1 LKISPKLLWACALAA
16 IFLIAHLAYLPP
28 TLEDLDS
35 MNFALGVRDFDPSKH
50 QPHPPGYPVFIA
62 LGKVSHAVWPSEAGS
77 LSLWGAVFGALSVF
91 PLMVL
96 FRSIESL
103 DRSAAGAPNRAPMRG
118 SRAWDPNA
126 AAALGW
132 RVDADRDR
140 RAVLATLV
148 VVTSP
153 LFWFTA
159 LRPLSDVPGFG
170 MALAAQ
176 ACFAAAFVRRRSADH
191 ADPAAIAQAGQLIVA
206 GALIAGLAVG
216 VRTQTIWLTI
226 PLLAVVLLDRAGRGA
241 AGALLGS
248 TMTFSIGVLA
258 WAIPLIIASGG
269 LAQYRAAFAGQA
281 AEQFTG
287 LDIFLSN
294 PTPRR
299 MAIGIISTLVGPW
312 AAAPLGWIVVAVA
325 IAGLALLVWRAP
337 LAAALLLVAYVP
349 YAVFHLVVQEAYSRY
364 ALPIV
369 PAVGYLLVR
378 GVSAAGPKAAA
389 IGSAAVVIAS
399 LLVTLPAVKV
409 YSDYPSPA
417 YAAVDDL
424 RQLVSRTPASVIGAH
439 QRFARVLETRDIG
452 VKVLPSPVMRESTAL
467 AAYWHGGGTAPV
479 WYLSDPARGD
489 LELVDPLSRRVHAHY
504 KWMFPREAFISGVR
518 PDILDVVAIDS
529 PPGWF
534 AETGWHLTP
543 ETLNISEQQRRYEG
557 VAYVRNR
564 PDAVLI
570 VIGAESTE
578 PGHPNARAPDAGAAS
593 GAPAAAALGTP
604 PAGGKPAR
612 VSITLADRLLEEF
625 DVPAGG
631 RVFRRIALEAG
642 MLAGDQQF
650 SKLVASYRGSDGR
663 PQNVRL
669 TQLMVASPQSVFHVE
684 HAGWNEVEYSDQM
697 QRRWRWTTARAETFV
712 NSAGRDL
719 TLTLAGESPLRYVDA
734 PPRVTIRAGSQVL
747 ATASPSNDFELSV
760 KVPAAAL
767 DASDGMLTIETDR
780 SFVPHER
787 SGSADRRTLG
797 LRIFELTIR

>member
-1 LKISPKLLWACALAA
+1 MTRISPKILWACALAA

-35 MNFALGVRDFDPSKH
+35 MNFALGVRDFNPANH

-62 LGKVSHAVWPSEAGS
+62 LGKLSHALWPSDAGA
-77 LSLWGAVFGALSVF
+77 LAFWGAVFGALSIF

-96 FRSIESL
+96 FRRIEAL
-103 DRSAAGAPNRAPMRG
+103 DRLAP
-118 SRAWDPNA
+118 
-126 AAALGW
+126 
-132 RVDADRDR
+132 DAERDR

-159 LRPLSDVPGFG
+159 LRPLSDVPGFA
-170 MALAAQ
+170 MALVAQ

-191 ADPAAIAQAGQLIVA
+191 ADAAAVAQAGQLIVA

-216 VRTQTIWLTI
+216 VRTQTIWLTL
-226 PLLAVVLLDRAGRGA
+226 PLLALVLLDRAGRGA

-248 TMTFSIGVLA
+248 AMTFSIGVLA

-269 LAQYRAAFAGQA
+269 LGQYRAAFAGQA

-299 MAIGIISTLVGPW
+299 MAIGIIATLVGPW
-312 AAAPLGWIVVAVA
+312 AVAPLGWIVVAIA

-337 LAAALLLVAYVP
+337 QAAVLLLVAYVP
-349 YAVFHLVVQEAYSRY
+349 YAVFHLIVQEAYSRY

-378 GVSAAGPKAAA
+378 GMSAAGPKVTT
-389 IGSAAVVIAS
+389 IGCAAVVVAS
-399 LLVTLPAVKV
+399 LFVTLPAVKA
-409 YSDYPSPA
+409 YSTYPSPA
-417 YAAVDDL
+417 YAAVDDVQ
-424 RQLVSRTPASVIGAH
+424 QLVSRTPNSVVGAH
-439 QRFARVLETRDIG
+439 QRFARVLETREVG
-452 VKVLPSPVMRESTAL
+452 AKVLPSPVMRESTAL
-467 AAYWHGGGTAPV
+467 AAYWHEGGNAPV

-489 LELVDPLSRRVHAHY
+489 LELVDPLSRRVHAQY
-504 KWMFPREAFISGVR
+504 KWLFPRERFISGVR

-543 ETLNISEQQRRYEG
+543 ETLNISEQQGRFEG
-557 VAYVRNR
+557 IAFVRNR
-564 PDAVLI
+564 ADAALLI
-570 VIGAESTE
+570 IGAESTE
-578 PGHPNARAPDAGAAS
+578 Q
-593 GAPAAAALGTP
+593 
-604 PAGGKPAR
+604 AGGKPAR
-612 VSITLADRLLEEF
+612 VSVTIADRMIDEF

-631 RVFRRIALEAG
+631 RVFRRIPLEPG
-642 MLAGDQQF
+642 TLAGSAPF
-650 SKLVASYRGSDGR
+650 SRLAASYKGADGR
-663 PQNVRL
+663 PQKVRL
-669 TQLMVASPQSVFHVE
+669 TQFMVASPHSVFHIE

-712 NSAGRDL
+712 NAAGRDL
-719 TLTLAGESPLRYVDA
+719 SMRLTGESPLRYFDM
-734 PPRVTIRAGSQVL
+734 PPRLTVRAGSQVL
-747 ATASPSNDFELSV
+747 ATATPSEDFELNV
-760 KVPAAAL
+760 KVPATAL
-767 DASDGMLTIETDR
+767 AASDGMLTIETDQ

-787 SGSADRRTLG
+787 SGSPDRRTLG
-797 LRIFELTIR
+797 LRIFEMQIR

>member
-1 LKISPKLLWACALAA
+1 MSPKTVWACALAA

-35 MNFALGVRDFDPSKH
+35 MNFALGVRDFDPSNH

-62 LGKVSHAVWPSEAGS
+62 LGKLSHAVWPSDAGA
-77 LSLWGAVFGALSVF
+77 LAVWGAVFGALSIF
-91 PLMVL
+91 PLMAL
-96 FRSIESL
+96 FRSFESL
-103 DRSAAGAPNRAPMRG
+103 DRSAA
-118 SRAWDPNA
+118 
-126 AAALGW
+126 
-132 RVDADRDR
+132 DADRER
-140 RAVLATLV
+140 RTVLATLV

-159 LRPLSDVPGFG
+159 LRPLSDVPGFA

-176 ACFAAAFVRRRSADH
+176 ACFAAAFVRRRSADS
-191 ADPAAIAQAGQLIVA
+191 ADPAAIAEAGRLIVA

-216 VRTQTIWLTI
+216 VRTQTIWLTL
-226 PLLAVVLLDRAGRGA
+226 PLLALVLLDRSGRGA

-248 TMTFSIGVLA
+248 AMTFSIGVLV

-269 LAQYRAAFAGQA
+269 LSAYRAAFAGQA

-299 MAIGIISTLVGPW
+299 MAVGMIATLVGPW
-312 AAAPLGWIVVAVA
+312 AVAPLGWIVVAVA
-325 IAGLALLVWRAP
+325 VVGLALLVWRAP
-337 LAAALLLVAYVP
+337 IAAALLLVAYVP
-349 YAVFHLVVQEAYSRY
+349 YAMFHLIVQEAYSRY

-378 GVSAAGPKAAA
+378 GISAAGPTATTV
-389 IGSAAVVIAS
+389 GSAAVVVAS
-399 LLVTLPAVKV
+399 LLVTLPAAKT

-417 YAAVDDL
+417 YAAVDDVQ
-424 RQLVSRTPASVIGAH
+424 QLVSRTPNSVVGAH
-439 QRFARVLETRDIG
+439 QRFARVLETREVG
-452 VKVLPSPVMRESTAL
+452 AKVLPSPVMRESTAL
-467 AAYWHGGGTAPV
+467 AAYWHGGGNAPV

-489 LELVDPLSRRVHAHY
+489 LELVDPLSRRIHAQY
-504 KWMFPREAFISGVR
+504 KWRFLRERFISGVR

-543 ETLNISEQQRRYEG
+543 ETLNISEQQGRQEAI
-557 VAYVRNR
+557 AYVRNR
-564 PDAVLI
+564 AEGALLI
-570 VIGAESTE
+570 IGAESTE
-578 PGHPNARAPDAGAAS
+578 P
-593 GAPAAAALGTP
+593 
-604 PAGGKPAR
+604 AGGKPSR
-612 VSITLADRLLEEF
+612 VSVSLADRVLEEF

-631 RVFRRIALEAG
+631 RVFKRIDLAPG
-642 MLAGDQQF
+642 TLAGPAPF
-650 SKLVASYRGSDGR
+650 SRLVASYKGTDGR
-663 PQNVRL
+663 PQRVRL

-712 NSAGRDL
+712 NAAGRDL
-719 TLTLAGESPLRYVDA
+719 TLTLAGESPLRYFDT
-734 PPRVTIRAGSQVL
+734 PPHVTIRAGSQVL
-747 ATASPSNDFELSV
+747 ATATPSDDFELTV

-767 DASDGMLTIETDR
+767 AASDGSLTIETDQ

-787 SGSADRRTLG
+787 SGSPDRRTLG
-797 LRIFELTIR
+797 LRIFEMQIR